1 MESKHLRLFGILAV
15 TSIML
20 SSCWFLLP
28 SVRGNG
34 HVTEEVR
41 EVGDF
46 DEIEVS
52 RGMNVYIN
60 YGSPAKVVVVADENL
75 HRDIITDEDG
85 DVLKVYVN
93 ANIREAKEKKV
104 IITIDKLT
112 VIEASSG
119 SNIYTQNPFSS
130 RHTEIKA
137 SSGSNITMEFNAETL
152 KAACSSGANIIL
164 SGVSKE
170 SELEA
175 SSGANVKAEALK
187 SDKGILR
194 VSSGSNVFATVTN
207 ELEAKASS
215 GGTIT
220 YYGNPTSTSIKKS
233 SGGSVN
239 QQ

>member
-1 MESKHLRLFGILAV
+1 MKSKHLILFGILVV
-15 TSIML
+15 TSIMM
-20 SSCWFLLP
+20 SSCWFLYP
-28 SVRGNG
+28 SIRGNG

-41 EVGDF
+41 QVGDF

-60 YGSPAKVVVVADENL
+60 YGSPAKVVVVADNNL
-75 HRDIITDEDG
+75 HHEIVTDEDG
-85 DVLKVYVN
+85 DVLKVYVT

-112 VIEASSG
+112 MVEASSG
-119 SNIYTQNPFSS
+119 SNIYTQGPFTSKY
-130 RHTEIKA
+130 TEIKA

-152 KAACSSGANIIL
+152 KAKCSSGANIIL
-164 SGVSKE
+164 SGTSKE
-170 SELEA
+170 SELGA

-187 SDKGILR
+187 SDNCILK

-207 ELEAKASS
+207 QLKAKASS
-215 GGTIT
+215 GGQII
-220 YYGNPTSTSIKKS
+220 YYGNPTSTTIEKS
-233 SGGSVN
+233 SGGQIN

>member
-1 MESKHLRLFGILAV
+1 MKSKHLLLFGIFV
-15 TSIML
+15 MTSIML
-20 SSCWFLLP
+20 SSCWFLWP
-28 SVRGNG
+28 TIRGNG

-41 EVGDF
+41 QVGDF

-60 YGSPAKVVVVADENL
+60 YGSPLKVEVVADENL
-75 HRDIITDEDG
+75 HHDIITDEDG
-85 DVLKVYVN
+85 DVLKIYAT

-104 IITIDKLT
+104 IITVDKLT
-112 VIEASSG
+112 VIKATSG
-119 SNIYTQNPFSS
+119 SNIYTQNPFTTS
-130 RHTEIKA
+130 HTEIKA
-137 SSGSNITMEFNAETL
+137 NSGSNITMEFNADFL
-152 KAACSSGANIIL
+152 KARCSSGANIIL

-175 SSGANVKAEALK
+175 SSGANLKAEALK

-207 ELEAKASS
+207 QLKAKASS
-215 GGTIT
+215 GGNII
-220 YYGNPTSTSIKKS
+220 YYGNPASISIEKS
-233 SGGSVN
+233 SGGNIN

>member
-112 VIEASSG
+112 AIEASSG

-152 KAACSSGANIIL
+152 KADCSSGANIIL